1 MKSNTDI
8 GESYYGKWWDII
20 DKEYPGYFE
29 EQEHQSDQP
38 YNEQREEP
46 RLLSTQ
52 NTRFAQRR
60 TESPKPS
67 RDPRIQKREQRQT
80 DQRPSL
86 GQYSGTRDRQSE
98 MSRLLSQGLTLT
110 DAKKYITNREEQE
123 EIEKRMS
130 GNGQQNSEQYEQIQ
144 SQSIRGRGL
153 TRRTNQQ

>member
-1 MKSNTDI
+1 MIEHEQLKEDYF
-8 GESYYGKWWDII
+8 GRWWEAVDL
-20 DKEYPGYFE
+20 EYPGYFE

-98 MSRLLSQGLTLT
+98 MSRLLAQGLTLT

-130 GNGQQNSEQYEQIQ
+130 GNGQQNSEQNEQTQ